1 MSPIKIDHLLYGYS
15 GTLGSYALDLADLAI
30 RSGDPMLSRPMRMED
45 YPVMKRFLAREF
57 GGGPAEDF
65 YELKEEV
72 DKLYGSMKQLEKDGR
87 FDEASALASM
97 SSEALSMRRDINKYN
112 RKLSEL
118 RRTEQAII
126 NSDMPIEEKE
136 KQQDEIRDLRQAY
149 FESINPA
156 LKEYIKLPAFRIEPL
171 G

>member
-1 MSPIKIDHLLYGYS
+1 
-15 GTLGSYALDLADLAI
+15 
-30 RSGDPMLSRPMRMED
+30 
-45 YPVMKRFLAREF
+45 
-57 GGGPAEDF
+57 
-65 YELKEEV
+65 
-72 DKLYGSMKQLEKDGR
+72 
-87 FDEASALASM
+87 M